1 MGRARRRSARRRG
14 RLSVSE
20 FEGGR
25 TLTMEESARVGG
37 VDAARRAREG
47 RSRGS
52 GPSHRTNR
60 RVAHHFRRAPR
71 PRTPLNLRA
80 RLEVA
85 HKPRR
90 RDVRFDAGV
99 DILRQKKI
107 NRFRLESS
115 PSVRPDFSPLS
126 YRKIWATYGLL
137 VFALADDEKSSRA
150 HRHMLRPGRGFA
162 RASSFSPWRSRR
174 RGSVPPG
181 SEGAR
186 ARGSDRRRR

>member
-20 FEGGR
+20 FVGGK

-52 GPSHRTNR
+52 GPSLCTNR
-60 RVAHHFRRAPR
+60 RVAHHFRRAPGR
-71 PRTPLNLRA
+71 VPLSTSA
-80 RLEVA
+80 RGWKWR
-85 HKPRR
+85 KPRR

-99 DILRQKKI
+99 DILRQKKKP
-107 NRFRLESS
+107 LELGGVTLG
-115 PSVRPDFSPLS
+115 PPLS
-126 YRKIWATYGLL
+126 FRKIWAPYGLL
-137 VFALADDEKSSRA
+137 VFAPADDDIEPCSAPARA
-150 HRHMLRPGRGFA
+150 VL